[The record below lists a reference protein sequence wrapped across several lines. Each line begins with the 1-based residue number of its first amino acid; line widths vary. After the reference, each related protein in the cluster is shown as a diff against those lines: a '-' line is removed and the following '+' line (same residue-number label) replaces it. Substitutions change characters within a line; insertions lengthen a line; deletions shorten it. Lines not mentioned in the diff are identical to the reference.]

1 LPRGREL
8 DGKVLADF
16 NRERQRDDDI
26 LAKLA
31 DPARLAQNAAN

>member
-1 LPRGREL
+1 
-8 DGKVLADF
+8 VLADF
-16 NRERQRDDDI
+16 YRELLHDDDI